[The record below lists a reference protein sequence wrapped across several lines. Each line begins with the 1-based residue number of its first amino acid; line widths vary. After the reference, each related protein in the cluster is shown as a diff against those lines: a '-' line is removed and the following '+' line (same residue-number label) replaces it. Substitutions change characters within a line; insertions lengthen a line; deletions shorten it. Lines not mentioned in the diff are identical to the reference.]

1 MLLNRKHNRVLRWRT
16 ACDTMSCH
24 IAATCALFTVL
35 LTDQS
40 IVAADKMRCRHEQLI
55 RQTIKTDYSQSS
67 NCPTAHLICDS
78 YSLLAFGGR
87 INILLQYCCMCK
99 VIIVRNSFYAGPHQ
113 T

>member
-24 IAATCALFTVL
+24 ITATCTLFTVL

-55 RQTIKTDYSQSS
+55 RQTIKTDYSQSPRTYADFS
-67 NCPTAHLICDS
+67 VGDS
-78 YSLLAFGGR
+78 LVASPQNREGDYV
-87 INILLQYCCMCK
+87 ILCRLGMSR
-99 VIIVRNSFYAGPHQ
+99 VVVA
-113 T
+113 